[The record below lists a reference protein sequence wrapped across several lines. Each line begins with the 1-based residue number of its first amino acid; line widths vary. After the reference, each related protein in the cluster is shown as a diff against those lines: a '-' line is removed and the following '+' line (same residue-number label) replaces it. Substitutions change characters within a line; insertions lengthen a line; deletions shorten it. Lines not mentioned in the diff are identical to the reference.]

1 MDPVM
6 VSTGGALHPSLYLDP
21 ELEEREQR
29 LIFERT
35 WQLAGHVSS
44 LRERG
49 SYVTAW
55 AGNQPVLVVR
65 DEDGSLRAFRNVCR
79 HRGSMLLTGS
89 GQCKNAIRCRYHGWT
104 YKLDGTLIGLPEVR
118 AFGNDLDKSALG
130 LFPARVEE
138 WCGLVFVNLDPDA
151 APFASLVEG
160 LAERLARYNVA
171 SLVPFS
177 PYDGEE
183 PANWK
188 VVAENYLDGYHIPIA
203 HPALVRLLD
212 YKRYE
217 ADIHDHW
224 VWFEAP
230 HRESPT
236 DNWIVRLYSKIVQPM
251 PGLSA
256 EDLRVWRY
264 VFIYPNTILD
274 IYPDQMNTWQ
284 IRPTGVDSTHD
295 HYEAYR
301 PTRNGLRTRVAQRLN
316 LRLNTIVAKED
327 IDLVD
332 NVQRGLA
339 TRDYECGPLSERDAA
354 LAWFADRIRGD
365 LGL

>member
-1 MDPVM
+1 MPSYAFPDRYVAAAAVLLTTVVLPPPAAAKRADAAKRHPAAK
-6 VSTGGALHPSLYLDP
+6 STTGLNFSAAFPFDWCVADKKGKGPPSKFQIF
-21 ELEEREQR
+21 LEE
-29 LIFERT
+29 
-35 WQLAGHVSS
+35 
-44 LRERG
+44 
-49 SYVTAW
+49 
-55 AGNQPVLVVR
+55 
-65 DEDGSLRAFRNVCR
+65 
-79 HRGSMLLTGS
+79 
-89 GQCKNAIRCRYHGWT
+89 
-104 YKLDGTLIGLPEVR
+104 
-118 AFGNDLDKSALG
+118 
-130 LFPARVEE
+130 
-138 WCGLVFVNLDPDA
+138 
-151 APFASLVEG
+151 SLVRV
-160 LAERLARYNVA
+160 LI
-171 SLVPFS
+171 
-177 PYDGEE
+177 GEE

-230 HRESPT
+230 HREEPT

-256 EDLRVWRY
+256 DDLRVWRY

-274 IYPDQMNTWQ
+274 IYPDQMNTWV
-284 IRPTGVDSTHD
+284 IRPTGVDSSHD
-295 HYEAYR
+295 HYECYR
-301 PTRNGLRTRVAQRLN
+301 PVHNSLRTRVAQRLN
-316 LRLNTIVAKED
+316 LRLNTIVAHED
-327 IDLVD
+327 IDLVR
-332 NVQRGLA
+332 NVQTGLG

>member
-6 VSTGGALHPSLYLDP
+6 VSTGAALHPNLYLDP
-21 ELEEREQR
+21 ELQEREQR

-65 DEDGSLRAFRNVCR
+65 DENGDLRAFRNVCR

-118 AFGNDLDKSALG
+118 AFGEDLDKSTLG

-151 APFASLVEG
+151 APFASLVDG
-160 LAERLARYNVA
+160 LAERLERYDIA
-171 SLVPFS
+171 ALVPFS

-230 HRESPT
+230 HRAEPT

-256 EDLRVWRY
+256 DDLRVWRY

-274 IYPDQMNTWQ
+274 IYPDQMNTWV
-284 IRPTGVDSTHD
+284 IRPTGVDSSHD
-295 HYEAYR
+295 HYECYR
-301 PTRNGLRTRVAQRLN
+301 PVHNSLRTRVAQRLN
-316 LRLNTIVAKED
+316 LRLNTIVAHED
-327 IDLVD
+327 IDLVR
-332 NVQRGLA
+332 NVQIGLG

>member
-1 MDPVM
+1 MEPVM
-6 VSTGGALHPSLYLDP
+6 GRREALDPRLYLDP
-21 ELEEREQR
+21 ELEALEQE

-35 WQLAGHVSS
+35 WQLVGHVSALPS
-44 LRERG
+44 PG
-49 SYVTAW
+49 SYVTGW
-55 AGNQPVLVVR
+55 AGNQPLLVVR
-65 DEDGSLRAFRNVCR
+65 GEEGELRAFRNVCR
-79 HRGSMLLTGS
+79 HRGSTLLTGS
-89 GQCKNAIRCRYHGWT
+89 GQCKAAIRCRYHGWT

-118 AFGNDLDKSALG
+118 AFGDDLDKSTLG
-130 LFPARVEE
+130 LMPARVEE
-138 WCGLVFVNLDPDA
+138 MCGLVFANLDLDA
-151 APFASLVEG
+151 APLASLLG
-160 LAERLARYNVA
+160 DLPQRLERYSVP
-171 SLVPFS
+171 SLVPFA
-177 PYDGEE
+177 PYHGEE

-188 VVAENYLDGYHIPIA
+188 VVVDNYLDGYHIPIA

-236 DNWIVRLYSKIVQPM
+236 DNWMVRLYSRLVRPM
-251 PGLSA
+251 PGLEP

-284 IRPTGVDSTHD
+284 IRPTGVDSSHD

-301 PTRNGLRTRVAQRLN
+301 PAHNDVRSRVAQRLN

-327 IDLVD
+327 IDLVA
-332 NVQRGLA
+332 NVQAGLA
-339 TRDYECGPLSERDAA
+339 TRGYECGPLSERDAA
-354 LAWFADRIRGD
+354 LAWFADRVRAD